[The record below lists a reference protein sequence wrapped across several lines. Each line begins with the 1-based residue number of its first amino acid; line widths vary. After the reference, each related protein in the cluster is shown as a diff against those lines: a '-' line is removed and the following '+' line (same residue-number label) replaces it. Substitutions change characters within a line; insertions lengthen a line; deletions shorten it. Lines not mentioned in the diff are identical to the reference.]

1 MQQIISRL
9 ECFEHAPPQ
18 PQAETAEDLSSAEA
32 EAELGRGQK
41 SPRSCAG
48 LEKTDAD
55 INVFTMS
62 SAVSQSAALE
72 QRENELMANQAQVK
86 QQVSFQFR
94 LFNLCN
100 I

>member
-1 MQQIISRL
+1 LQQIISRL

-32 EAELGRGQK
+32 ELGQK

-55 INVFTMS
+55 INVLTMS

-72 QRENELMANQAQVK
+72 QRENEFMANQAQVK